1 MHKNLH
7 QYYLLATN
15 YVVYFNN
22 KLYNPH
28 SEHNKSG
35 GGILTST
42 GFKISGD
49 TTNEYFFDDDGAGNV
64 RRYYFVGTTRTY
76 SDNEAGTIDYD
87 TGKVS
92 INSVNITT
100 VSNVDNV
107 TSTQIRLVVLPNSYD
122 IVSVRNN
129 LLEIDFA
136 NSTINGGI
144 DSIASGSSAA
154 GSTYSTT
161 SSYS

>member
-1 MHKNLH
+1 MNGSRDEVYIVDKPNDD
-7 QYYLLATN
+7 
-15 YVVYFNN
+15 VVAPVYSGTGTLQL
-22 KLYNPH
+22 KT
-28 SEHNKSG
+28 KSLG
-35 GGILTST
+35 VVIA
-42 GFKISGD
+42 KDI
-49 TTNEYFFDDDGAGNV
+49 
-64 RRYYFVGTTRTY
+64 
-76 SDNEAGTIDYD
+76 GTIDYD

-92 INSVNITT
+92 INSINITT
-100 VSNVDNV
+100 VSNVDNA

-136 NSTINGGI
+136 NSTINGEI
-144 DSIASGSSAA
+144 DGIASGSSAA